1 MNAARPPRHARLV
14 AALSAALAIASPAH
28 AGIPV
33 IDVTN
38 LVQTTATALA
48 TVHQE
53 VEFLKYQ
60 VAWLKQAK
68 ELAGARGL
76 AKFLSNP
83 LLKDYIPKGTL
94 DVLRHIDQAGYAGLD
109 GAARALRDADMVY
122 NCLDLADVTRQA
134 ACQAG
139 FARPYKTKSLLH
151 GAIEK
156 ALQRSEQIDGLMERA
171 AGSVDQKE
179 ILELQARI
187 AAESALLQHEGAQIS
202 AIRGLAEAERDI
214 AEGRAREAQLQQTQ
228 RTRRLKDF
236 VE

>member
-1 MNAARPPRHARLV
+1 MNCFTRPRRA
-14 AALSAALAIASPAH
+14 AALAALASSLAVPHPAH

-48 TVHQE
+48 TVQQE
-53 VEFLKYQ
+53 IEFLKYQ

-94 DVLRHIDQAGYAGLD
+94 DVLRSIDQAGYAGLD

-122 NCLDLADVTRQA
+122 NCVDVADAARQA
-134 ACQAG
+134 TCQAG
-139 FARPYKTKSLLH
+139 FARPYKTKSLLQ
-151 GAIEK
+151 GAVEK
-156 ALQRSEQIDGLMERA
+156 ALQRSDQIDGLMERA

-187 AAESALLQHEGAQIS
+187 GAESALLQHEGAQIN

-214 AEGRAREAQLQQTQ
+214 AQGRAREAQLQQTQ